1 MLVPPPLPV
10 TFALAMIDDV
20 VSSRN
25 SDSNRKSQPG
35 ILSLT
40 TDPPDGPRELSDLW
54 TRQKPK
60 PSVHPRKCIC
70 KSKAFISQ
78 MEAGVSTVCEE
89 REREREVSCK
99 GVAGR
104 EPKHRNTCTNRKH
117 VKCFSPLPS
126 PHTSPWRADRSLIT
140 QQAGSKLWGQREL
153 TRPYLELLY

>member
-1 MLVPPPLPV
+1 MLVPPLLPV
-10 TFALAMIDDV
+10 TFALAMTDDV

-35 ILSLT
+35 ILNLT
-40 TDPPDGPRELSDLW
+40 TDHPDGPWELSDLW

-89 REREREVSCK
+89 RERERGFLE
-99 GVAGR
+99 GGGR
-104 EPKHRNTCTNRKH
+104 PSAEAQEHVYKPKARQVLFPT
-117 VKCFSPLPS
+117 PI
-126 PHTSPWRADRSLIT
+126 TSHIT
-140 QQAGSKLWGQREL
+140 
-153 TRPYLELLY
+153 LEG